1 MKKKVRSSPART
13 TRAKKPRKPPAR
25 LTRAREAVI
34 LLISQQID
42 ALDEPRVALEAVDP
56 IAALKLRF
64 QAVSNALRFTLIA
77 LATHGQNDETTLQSI
92 QALVRL
98 KEDYE
103 KENDE
108 TSVHFTNGYADREQE
123 TQVISGSDDFDTDP
137 QADAEAAAL
146 IAQAFKVQDRSSS
159 N

>member
-1 MKKKVRSSPART
+1 MKKKVRHAPART
-13 TRAKKPRKPPAR
+13 TRAKKPRKAPAR
-25 LTRAREAVI
+25 LTKAREAVI

-92 QALVRL
+92 EALVRL

-103 KENDE
+103 KESDE
-108 TSVHFTNGYADREQE
+108 TSVHFTNGYAE
-123 TQVISGSDDFDTDP
+123 TQIVSGRTDDFETDP

-146 IAQAFKVQDRSSS
+146 IAQALKVQDRSST